1 MIEEILLSLV
11 QGIWTLTV
19 CVALCFWIQKKSDRE
34 IGVTTPEESKEC
46 REKMK
51 KIEEW
56 LKSH

>member
-34 IGVTTPEESKEC
+34 IGVFQPDEEFKKG
-46 REKMK
+46 EKD
-51 KIEEW
+51 
-56 LKSH
+56 